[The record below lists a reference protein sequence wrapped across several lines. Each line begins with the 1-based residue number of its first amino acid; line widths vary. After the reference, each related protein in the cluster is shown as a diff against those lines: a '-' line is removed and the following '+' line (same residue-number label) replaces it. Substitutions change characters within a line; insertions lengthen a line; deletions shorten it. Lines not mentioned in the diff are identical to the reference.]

1 MLKYVSNAKVVTKNA
16 YLKMISVWEKVSVI
30 AVKDEFEKHYRNLAL
45 VLMIMSLIIF
55 MTAITKIQWFG
66 WFLASVSTTG
76 LWIYDCKRDK
86 TLEYGKNARLKMEII
101 YLIGALANTITW
113 LIRG

>member
-16 YLKMISVWEKVSVI
+16 YLKMISVWEKVNAIV
-30 AVKDEFEKHYRNLAL
+30 VKDEFEKHYRNLAL

-66 WFLASVSTTG
+66 WFL
-76 LWIYDCKRDK
+76 
-86 TLEYGKNARLKMEII
+86 RLP
-101 YLIGALANTITW
+101 
-113 LIRG
+113 

>member
-16 YLKMISVWEKVSVI
+16 YLKMISVWEKVNAIV
-30 AVKDEFEKHYRNLAL
+30 VKDEFEKHYRNLAL

-66 WFLASVSTTG
+66 WFLASVSTG

-86 TLEYGKNARLKMEII
+86 TLEHGKNARLKMEII

>member
-1 MLKYVSNAKVVTKNA
+1 MLIYRWIAFIIA
-16 YLKMISVWEKVSVI
+16 FLSVYILTRPNVDW
-30 AVKDEFEKHYRNLAL
+30 
-45 VLMIMSLIIF
+45 
-55 MTAITKIQWFG
+55 QWFG
-66 WFLASVSTTG
+66 WFLASVSTG

-86 TLEYGKNARLKMEII
+86 TLEHGKNARLKMEII